1 MKNLGIVLFAIVIGL
16 TACTKPQKA
25 QEEGPASIEELLIGR
40 WVSVS
45 GGERIDGIL
54 VADSG
59 DVAGSCIIEYKP
71 EGAVSCYWVDPDST
85 TRIDYNYTVDAANSD
100 IINTY
105 QTHHIEELTDST
117 LWITYGMGITAEG
130 DTVRG
135 EYWMK
140 FKKE

>member
-1 MKNLGIVLFAIVIGL
+1 MKNYVFIMALVCLIGCNRSQRIQD
-16 TACTKPQKA
+16 ASF
-25 QEEGPASIEELLIGR
+25 EEMILGR

-45 GGERIDGIL
+45 GGERIDGKWQP
-54 VADSG
+54 DSG
-59 DVAGSCIIEYKP
+59 DVAGSCIMEYRP
-71 EGAVSCYWVDPDST
+71 QGEVSCYWVDPDTT
-85 TRIDYNYTVDAANSD
+85 TRIDYNYSIDSAKKD

-130 DTVRG
+130 DTVHG

-140 FKKE
+140 FKKD